1 MLKKTF
7 QTLFLGIL
15 FLSIQHAAKAQ
26 TNEKQPE
33 EKKRPNVI
41 IVGAGKTAKF
51 VGKTSYIVLKE
62 SAKITWQ
69 ATKLTTTEVS
79 APIAKAIIVKATP
92 KVSSFMLKATGE
104 VLKRGTPIAAR
115 LIITYLKL

>member
-1 MLKKTF
+1 MKIIFFSFLFFTF
-7 QTLFLGIL
+7 VTFTN
-15 FLSIQHAAKAQ
+15 AQ
-26 TNEKQPE
+26 TQEKQPE
-33 EKKRPNVI
+33 EKKRPNII

-69 ATKLTTTEVS
+69 ATKITTTEVS

-92 KVSSFMLKATGE
+92 KVSAFMLKTTGK
-104 VLKRGTPIAAR
+104 VLEKGLPIATR
-115 LIITYLKL
+115 LLIAYLKL